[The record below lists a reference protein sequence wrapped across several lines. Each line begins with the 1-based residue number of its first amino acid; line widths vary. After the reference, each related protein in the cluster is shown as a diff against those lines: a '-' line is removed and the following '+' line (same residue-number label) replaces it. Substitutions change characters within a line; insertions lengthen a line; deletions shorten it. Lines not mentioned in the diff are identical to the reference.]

1 MKRSALSGLFR
12 SGVLVF
18 SMALL
23 TLGGCGDGDDGDQG
37 PPGPPGPPGPAAP
50 STATSLNMEIT
61 DVTIESPPVVDFTVT
76 NQDGE
81 PFPSLTT
88 DDLRFTIAKLIPGSL
103 GNPSRW
109 QNYINT
115 EETAEVG
122 PGTGNTTIQATR
134 ENGGMLVDNGDGT
147 YTYTFETDI
156 GNVTEP
162 LAVSFEPTLTHRLA
176 IQTRGDLPP
185 VNALYTFRPSDGA
198 TEGLFTRAI
207 VKTENCNECHNQL
220 EAHDE
225 RIDTAYCV
233 TCHNPGSTDANSGN
247 TVDFKVM
254 VHKIHR
260 GAELPSVEAGGEY
273 AIWGYRDTKHDFSD
287 VEFPQD
293 IRNCTKCHDGSDPDT
308 PQGDSWQM
316 PNMAACGSCHDD
328 ISFAIDGSGC
338 FPDPAADTCTEE
350 AEQGHPGGIVTDN
363 SECITCHAEG
373 RIAGSV
379 AESHAIPEQLAA
391 EHFEYNLID
400 VSGGNKP
407 AITFSI
413 TDPTNGDAPYDITSD
428 PAFTTPDDSRLA
440 VLVGWNTADFN
451 NDGSGSN
458 PGLPISINPV
468 DACDGTPID
477 DWSCTAVSGIYTLT
491 KLTPLPAEVT
501 GTGRVG
507 IEGHP
512 AAPDEDGSLRVPVT
526 SVVMDWSIDGSA
538 VSPRREVVDIAK
550 CDQCHEQLSLHGS
563 NRNDEPQLCVIC
575 HNPNATDIN
584 VRPKTPIADEL
595 DPQPGEGVPVP
606 GEDGKVEEA
615 IDFKRLIHGIHGAD
629 HRVDGLVVYGYGGGV
644 HDFGDVRF
652 PGILQDCETCH
663 LEGTY
668 ELDGIWETP
677 TLNGILGST
686 ISSAPNTTIGGI
698 ATGPGSLAEGL
709 ADQSDDLNISPTA
722 AVCSACHDSDLAQAH
737 MVVPGGAVFDKTQQ
751 DISDMVD
758 GNFETCAVC
767 HGPGRDADVEEVHA
781 VEE

>member
-1 MKRSALSGLFR
+1 VSA
-12 SGVLVF
+12 
-18 SMALL
+18 
-23 TLGGCGDGDDGDQG
+23 TE
-37 PPGPPGPPGPAAP
+37 
-50 STATSLNMEIT
+50 LNIT
-61 DVTIESPPVVDFTVT
+61 IDSVTIASPPVVEFEVT
-76 NQDGE
+76 NEDGFA
-81 PFPSLTT
+81 FPGLTT
-88 DDLRFTIAKLIPGSL
+88 SDLRFTIAKLIPG
-103 GNPSRW
+103 GNGEPSQW
-109 QNYINT
+109 QNYINR
-115 EETAEVG
+115 EEIAMVG
-122 PGTGNTTIQATR
+122 PGTGDSAIQATR
-134 ENGGMLVDNGDGT
+134 ENGGTLDDHDDGT

-156 GNVTEP
+156 ANVTDP
-162 LAVSFEPTLTHRLA
+162 LAVPYEPALTHRVA

-185 VNALYTFRPSDGA
+185 VNELYTFRPSDGA
-198 TEGLFTRAI
+198 TEGLFTRDI

-225 RIDTAYCV
+225 RIETAYCV
-233 TCHNPGSTDANSGN
+233 TCHNPGSADANSGN

-254 VHKIHR
+254 IHKIHR

-273 AIWGYRDTKHDFSD
+273 AIWGFNDTKHDFSD

-308 PQGDSWQM
+308 PQGNNWQDF
-316 PNMAACGSCHDD
+316 PSMAACGSCHDD
-328 ISFAIDGSGC
+328 ISFDIDGSGC
-338 FPDPAADTCTEE
+338 FPDPDAVTCTPE

-363 SECITCHAEG
+363 SECITCHAEN
-373 RIAGSV
+373 RVAGSV
-379 AESHAIPEQLAA
+379 AESHAIPEKLAA

-400 VSGGNKP
+400 VSGGDTP

-428 PAFTTPDDSRLA
+428 PAFTTGGGVSRLA
-440 VLVGWNTADFN
+440 VLVGWNTTDFN

-477 DWSCTAVSGIYTLT
+477 DWSCPPAVNGEYTLT
-491 KLTPLPAEVT
+491 KLTPLPAEAT

-512 AAPDEDGSLRVPVT
+512 AAPDEDGDFTLRVPVK

-538 VSPRREVVDIAK
+538 ISPRRVVVDIAK
-550 CDQCHEQLSLHGS
+550 CDLCHEQLSLHGS

-584 VRPKTPIADEL
+584 VRPKEAGLPSA
-595 DPQPGEGVPVP
+595 GV
-606 GEDGKVEEA
+606 DGKLEES

-629 HRVDGLVVYGYGGGV
+629 HRVDGLVVYGFGGSV

-652 PGILQDCETCH
+652 PGFVQDCETCH

-677 TLNGILGST
+677 TINNILAST
-686 ISSAPNTTIGGI
+686 INTAPGNP
-698 ATGPGSLAEGL
+698 ATVEAFEAML

-737 MVVPGGAVFDKTQQ
+737 MVVPGGAVFDRTQQ

-781 VEE
+781 GEE

>member
-1 MKRSALSGLFR
+1 MSWLED
-12 SGVLVF
+12 VLRWGRVVTATAILAF
-18 SMALL
+18 PLA
-23 TLGGCGDGDDGDQG
+23 GCLDGDDGDTG
-37 PPGPPGPPGPAAP
+37 PAGPPGPPGPAAP

-61 DVTIESPPVVDFTVT
+61 DVTIESPPVVDFSVT
-76 NQDGE
+76 NQDDE
-81 PFPSLTT
+81 AFPGLTT
-88 DDLRFTIAKLIPGSL
+88 GDLRFTVAKLIPGSL
-103 GNPSRW
+103 GDPSRW
-109 QNYINT
+109 QSYINT

-134 ENGGMLVDNGDGT
+134 ENGGTLDDHGDGT

-156 GNVTEP
+156 ANVTDP
-162 LAVSFEPTLTHRLA
+162 LAVPFDPTLTHRLA
-176 IQTRGDLPP
+176 IQTRGELPP
-185 VNALYTFRPSDGA
+185 VNAVYTFRPSDGA
-198 TEGLFTRAI
+198 TEGLFTRDI

-225 RIDTAYCV
+225 RIETAYCV

-273 AIWGYRDTKHDFSD
+273 AIWGFRDIKHDFSD

-293 IRNCTKCHDGSDPDT
+293 IRNCTKCHTGEDPET
-308 PQGDSWQM
+308 PQGDNWMTQPSM
-316 PNMAACGSCHDD
+316 EACGSCHDLTD
-328 ISFAIDGSGC
+328 FSQ
-338 FPDPAADTCTEE
+338 
-350 AEQGHPGGIVTDN
+350 AEGPNAHPGGVVNDN
-363 SECITCHAEG
+363 SECVTCHAEN

-391 EHFEYNLID
+391 ERFEYNLID
-400 VSGGNKP
+400 VSGGTTP

-428 PAFTTPDDSRLA
+428 PAFTTGGGVSRLA
-440 VLVGWNTADFN
+440 ILVGWSTTDFN
-451 NDGSGSN
+451 SNGSGSN
-458 PGLPISINPV
+458 PALPISINPV
-468 DACDGTPID
+468 DACDGTTID
-477 DWSCTAVSGIYTLT
+477 DWSCTAAVSGEYTLT
-491 KLTPLPAEVT
+491 KLTPLPAEAT

-512 AAPDEDGSLRVPVT
+512 AAPDEDGAFTLRVPVK

-550 CDQCHEQLSLHGS
+550 CDLCHEQLSLHGS

-584 VRPKTPIADEL
+584 VRPKTPIADEAN
-595 DPQPGEGVPVP
+595 PQPGEGVPAP
-606 GEDGKVEEA
+606 GVDGKLEEA
-615 IDFKRLIHGIHGAD
+615 IDFKRLIHGIHGAEV
-629 HRVDGLVVYGYGGGV
+629 REEGLVVYGFGGSV
-644 HDFGDVRF
+644 HDFSEVRF
-652 PGILQDCETCH
+652 PGIVQDCETCH

-668 ELDGIWETP
+668 ELEGIWETP
-677 TLNGILGST
+677 TLNGILAST
-686 ISSAPNTTIGGI
+686 VNSAPNATVGGI

-722 AVCSACHDSDLAQAH
+722 AVCSSCHDSAVAQGH
-737 MVVPGGAVFDKTQQ
+737 MVVPGGAVFDQTQQ
-751 DISDMVD
+751 YISDMID

-781 VEE
+781 VAE